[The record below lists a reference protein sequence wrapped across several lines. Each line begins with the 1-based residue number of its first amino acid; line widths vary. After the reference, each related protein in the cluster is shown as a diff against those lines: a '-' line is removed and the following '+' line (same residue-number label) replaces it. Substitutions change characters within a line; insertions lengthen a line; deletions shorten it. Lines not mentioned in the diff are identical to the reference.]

1 MSKMAVIHPLVARE
15 ASPEHHVDRSMQT
28 WNNATQ
34 SLCIIFMS
42 IFFGLRV
49 YTRTLLLRNWGQ
61 EDWCCLAAWFLGV
74 SYSAIALAMGHFGG
88 GVHWGDVPEEH
99 HIPFQ
104 KLTYVTMVMYGP
116 TAFLTKMTL
125 LWIMTRVFSPFKK
138 SVIFIYVFLVLMLLY
153 YIPAVIVKI
162 RICMPI
168 AKFWEQDLPGS
179 CLDQNAIIMA
189 DAVVSVVSDLIVLI
203 VPLPL
208 TMRLQLPHKKKMRVM
223 GMLGAG
229 GLACAS
235 SVIRLILIKE
245 TGNSKDATIAFMR
258 VNMFGNAEIA
268 IGVICACLPALSAL
282 ITQKYNEYSSGRYN
296 SHNSEYHLSKVR
308 NPTKSSRVERSN
320 NMSAVEH
327 ESDKDILMTNVQAMP
342 RIETTIQGDY
352 NRRGQQQQGIMRTV
366 DVSTSV
372 ASRDS

>member
-1 MSKMAVIHPLVARE
+1 MAVIHPLVARE
-15 ASPEHHVDRSMQT
+15 ASPDHHVDRSMQT
-28 WNNATQ
+28 WNKATQ
-34 SLCIIFMS
+34 SLCIIFMTV
-42 IFFGLRV
+42 FFGLRV
-49 YTRTLLLRNWGQ
+49 YTRTSLLRNWGQ
-61 EDWCCLAAWFLGV
+61 EDWCCLGAWALGV
-74 SYSAIALAMGHFGG
+74 AYSAIALAMGHFGG
-88 GVHWGDVPEEH
+88 GVHWDDVPEAH

-138 SVIFIYVFLVLMLLY
+138 SVIFIYVFLALMLLY

-179 CLDQNAIIMA
+179 CLDQSAIIMA

-203 VPLPL
+203 LPLPL

-235 SVIRLILIKE
+235 SVIRLVLIQL

-296 SHNSEYHLSKVR
+296 SHNSEYQLSKVR
-308 NPTKSSRVERSN
+308 NQTKSSRADRSN
-320 NMSAVEH
+320 NLSVNGH
-327 ESDKDILMTNVQAMP
+327 DSDKDILMTNVQAVP
-342 RIETTIQGDY
+342 RVETTVQGDF
-352 NRRGQQQQGIMRTV
+352 NRSGQNQQGIMRTV

>member
-1 MSKMAVIHPLVARE
+1 
-15 ASPEHHVDRSMQT
+15 
-28 WNNATQ
+28 
-34 SLCIIFMS
+34 
-42 IFFGLRV
+42 
-49 YTRTLLLRNWGQ
+49 
-61 EDWCCLAAWFLGV
+61 
-74 SYSAIALAMGHFGG
+74 
-88 GVHWGDVPEEH
+88 
-99 HIPFQ
+99 
-104 KLTYVTMVMYGP
+104 MVMYGP

-189 DAVVSVVSDLIVLI
+189 DAVVSVVSDLIVL
-203 VPLPL
+203 VLPLPL
-208 TMRLQLPHKKKMRVM
+208 TMRLQLPRKKKMRVM

-235 SVIRLILIKE
+235 SVIRLVLIE
-245 TGNSKDATIAFMR
+245 LTGKSKDATIAFMR
-258 VNMFGNAEIA
+258 VNMFGYVIVHVLLQYTAVKRKLTLHCRNAEIA

-308 NPTKSSRVERSN
+308 NQTKSSRADRSN
-320 NMSAVEH
+320 NMSVAGH
-327 ESDKDILMTNVQAMP
+327 ESDKDILMTNVQAVP
-342 RIETTIQGDY
+342 RIETTVQGDY
-352 NRRGQQQQGIMRTV
+352 NRQSQNQQGIMRTV